1 MTDTEKL
8 ALFDWIQDH
17 EASDGVITRRLAWAN
32 EAEKVLRRAQEATK
46 QAYHL
51 GFIDALTCFAHWK
64 DGVQYVGTCGATLR
78 GAIETLDR
86 NPYYTPPSLPTPP
99 PCMGRAIVE
108 ARKA

>member
-32 EAEKVLRRAQEATK
+32 EAEKVLKYVRAVLARETPCQLPSACLAAMNEA
-46 QAYHL
+46 AWR
-51 GFIDALTCFAHWK
+51 IDELT
-64 DGVQYVGTCGATLR
+64 
-78 GAIETLDR
+78 
-86 NPYYTPPSLPTPP
+86 LPTPP